1 MFDMM
6 KRKNAEDIL
15 EILYLLAFAVYIGFF
30 FLGTTMFQIEWPNF
44 FYTDLRTVI
53 AALILV
59 RAAYSKQYKIWE
71 VAVILGLYI
80 LFSMASSRNGYEEYM
95 YLLILI
101 IGARG
106 ISFKKLIKVYAAVTA
121 VLLIITIAAAL
132 SGYIE
137 NLTYYQEGRR
147 TRYAFGINY
156 PTDFS
161 AILFYLIL
169 AWFYIRGRKLKY
181 IELGI
186 AGLLGIFV
194 YWFCD
199 ARMNTICIIGASLVF
214 AVHKFFSKKAEK
226 KQKEY
231 RICKPISMLLILS
244 GILCS
249 LVMTGLTMLYSP
261 NNPIIAFIDNALSS
275 RLRLGHKGIDIY
287 GFTLWGQNIPMI
299 GLGSTTKDVDFYFFL
314 DSSYIYNLLQ
324 FGLLIAVLL
333 LAAWTMISGKAY
345 IKKEWELLLIL
356 AIIAVQCMVEHHMV
370 SVAFNPFWMAL
381 LGELSVETT
390 KGKKVKRGSI

>member
-249 LVMTGLTMLYSP
+249 LIMTGLTMLYSP

>member
-6 KRKNAEDIL
+6 KRKNTEDIL

-44 FYTDLRTVI
+44 FYTDLRAVI
-53 AALILV
+53 TALILV

-169 AWFYIRGRKLKY
+169 AWFYIRGKKLKY

-186 AGLLGIFV
+186 AGFLGIFV

-214 AVHKFFSKKAEK
+214 AVHKLLSKKAEK

-249 LVMTGLTMLYSP
+249 LIMTGLTMLYSP

-314 DSSYIYNLLQ
+314 DSSHIYNLLQ

>member
-169 AWFYIRGRKLKY
+169 AWFYIRGKKLKY

>member
-6 KRKNAEDIL
+6 KRKNTEDIL

>member
-15 EILYLLAFAVYIGFF
+15 EILYLLVFAVYIGFF

-44 FYTDLRTVI
+44 FYTDLRAVI
-53 AALILV
+53 TALILV

-169 AWFYIRGRKLKY
+169 AWFYIRGKKLKY

-249 LVMTGLTMLYSP
+249 LIMTGLTMLYSP

>member
-169 AWFYIRGRKLKY
+169 AWFYIRGKKLKY

-287 GFTLWGQNIPMI
+287 CFTLWGQNIPMI

>member
-6 KRKNAEDIL
+6 KRKNTEDIL

-169 AWFYIRGRKLKY
+169 AWFYIRGKKLKY

>member
-6 KRKNAEDIL
+6 KRKNTEDIL

-169 AWFYIRGRKLKY
+169 AWFYIRGKKLKY

-249 LVMTGLTMLYSP
+249 LIMTGLTMLYSP

-299 GLGSTTKDVDFYFFL
+299 GLGSTTKDVDLYFFL

>member
-6 KRKNAEDIL
+6 KRKNTEDIL

-44 FYTDLRTVI
+44 FYTDLRAVI
-53 AALILV
+53 TALILV

-169 AWFYIRGRKLKY
+169 AWFYIRGKKLKY

-186 AGLLGIFV
+186 AGFLGIFV

-249 LVMTGLTMLYSP
+249 LIMTGLTMLYSP

-314 DSSYIYNLLQ
+314 DSSHIYNLLQ

>member
-71 VAVILGLYI
+71 IAVILGLYI

-169 AWFYIRGRKLKY
+169 AWFYIRGKKLKY

>member
-6 KRKNAEDIL
+6 KRKNTEDIL

-169 AWFYIRGRKLKY
+169 AWFYIRGKKLKY

-186 AGLLGIFV
+186 AGFLGIFV

>member
-6 KRKNAEDIL
+6 KRKNTEDIL

-106 ISFKKLIKVYAAVTA
+106 ISFKKLIKVYTAVTA

-169 AWFYIRGRKLKY
+169 AWFYIRGKKLKY

-186 AGLLGIFV
+186 AGFLGIFV

>member
-1 MFDMM
+1 M
-6 KRKNAEDIL
+6 I
-15 EILYLLAFAVYIGFF
+15 
-30 FLGTTMFQIEWPNF
+30 T
-44 FYTDLRTVI
+44 
-53 AALILV
+53 ALILV

-106 ISFKKLIKVYAAVTA
+106 ISFKKLIKVYTAVTA

-169 AWFYIRGRKLKY
+169 AWFYIRGKKLKY

-186 AGLLGIFV
+186 AGFLGIFV

-249 LVMTGLTMLYSP
+249 LIMTGLTMLYSP

-390 KGKKVKRGSI
+390 KGKR

>member
-6 KRKNAEDIL
+6 KRKNTEDIL

-169 AWFYIRGRKLKY
+169 AWFYIRGKKLKY

-324 FGLLIAVLL
+324 YGLLIAVLL

>member
-1 MFDMM
+1 M
-6 KRKNAEDIL
+6 
-15 EILYLLAFAVYIGFF
+15 
-30 FLGTTMFQIEWPNF
+30 
-44 FYTDLRTVI
+44 
-53 AALILV
+53 
-59 RAAYSKQYKIWE
+59 
-71 VAVILGLYI
+71 
-80 LFSMASSRNGYEEYM
+80 
-95 YLLILI
+95 
-101 IGARG
+101 
-106 ISFKKLIKVYAAVTA
+106 
-121 VLLIITIAAAL
+121 
-132 SGYIE
+132 
-137 NLTYYQEGRR
+137 
-147 TRYAFGINY
+147 
-156 PTDFS
+156 
-161 AILFYLIL
+161 
-169 AWFYIRGRKLKY
+169 KY

-390 KGKKVKRGSI
+390 KGKRVKRGSI

>member
-6 KRKNAEDIL
+6 KRKNTEDIL

-44 FYTDLRTVI
+44 FYTDLRAVI
-53 AALILV
+53 TALILV

-169 AWFYIRGRKLKY
+169 AWFYIRGKKLKY

-299 GLGSTTKDVDFYFFL
+299 GLGSTTKDVDLYFFL

>member
-6 KRKNAEDIL
+6 KRKNTEDIL

-44 FYTDLRTVI
+44 FYTDLRAMIT
-53 AALILV
+53 ALILV

-169 AWFYIRGRKLKY
+169 AWFYIRGKKLKY

-186 AGLLGIFV
+186 AGFLGIFV

-249 LVMTGLTMLYSP
+249 LIMTGLTMLYSP

>member
-44 FYTDLRTVI
+44 FYTDLRAVI
-53 AALILV
+53 TALILV

>member
-161 AILFYLIL
+161 AILFFLIL
-169 AWFYIRGRKLKY
+169 AWFYIRGKKLKY

>member
-287 GFTLWGQNIPMI
+287 GFTLW
-299 GLGSTTKDVDFYFFL
+299 
-314 DSSYIYNLLQ
+314 
-324 FGLLIAVLL
+324 
-333 LAAWTMISGKAY
+333 
-345 IKKEWELLLIL
+345 
-356 AIIAVQCMVEHHMV
+356 
-370 SVAFNPFWMAL
+370 
-381 LGELSVETT
+381 
-390 KGKKVKRGSI
+390 

>member
-6 KRKNAEDIL
+6 KRKNTEDIL

-169 AWFYIRGRKLKY
+169 AWFYIRGKKLKY

-186 AGLLGIFV
+186 AGFLGIFV

-231 RICKPISMLLILS
+231 RICKPISMLLRLS

-390 KGKKVKRGSI
+390 KGKR

>member
-6 KRKNAEDIL
+6 KRKNTEDIL

-169 AWFYIRGRKLKY
+169 AWFYIRGKKLKY

-249 LVMTGLTMLYSP
+249 LIMTGLTMLYSP

>member
-6 KRKNAEDIL
+6 KRKNTEDIL

-44 FYTDLRTVI
+44 FYTDLRAVI
-53 AALILV
+53 TALILV

-169 AWFYIRGRKLKY
+169 AWFYIRGKKLKY

-186 AGLLGIFV
+186 AGFLGIFV

-249 LVMTGLTMLYSP
+249 LIMTGLTMLYSP

>member
-1 MFDMM
+1 M
-6 KRKNAEDIL
+6 KRKNTEDIL

-169 AWFYIRGRKLKY
+169 AWFYIRGKKLKY

>member
-169 AWFYIRGRKLKY
+169 AWFYIRGKKLKY

-186 AGLLGIFV
+186 AGFLGIFV

-345 IKKEWELLLIL
+345 IKKEWELLFIL

>member
-1 MFDMM
+1 MLDMVR
-6 KRKNAEDIL
+6 RKKAEDIL
-15 EILYLLAFAVYIGFF
+15 EIFYLLAFAVYIGYF
-30 FLGTTMFQIEWPNF
+30 FLGTTMFQIEWPSF
-44 FYTDLRTVI
+44 FYVDLRTI
-53 AALILV
+53 LTALVLV

-71 VAVILGLYI
+71 VTVILSLYI
-80 LFSMASSRNGYEEYM
+80 LFSMSSSRNGYEEYM

-106 ISFKKLIKVYAAVTA
+106 ISFKKLIKIYTAVTA
-121 VLLIITIAAAL
+121 VLLVITIAAAL
-132 SGYIE
+132 SGHIE

-169 AWFYIRGRKLKY
+169 AWFYIRGKKLRY

-186 AGLLGIFV
+186 SSAIGIFV

-199 ARMNTICIIGASLVF
+199 ARMNTICIIGASVVF
-214 AVHKFFSKKAEK
+214 AVHKFFTKKAG
-226 KQKEY
+226 KQKKEY
-231 RICKPISMLLILS
+231 KIFKPVSMLLILA

-249 LVMTGLTMLYSP
+249 MIMTGLTMLYSP
-261 NNPIIAFIDNALSS
+261 NNPVIAFIDNALSS
-275 RLRLGHKGIDIY
+275 RLRLGHKGMDIY
-287 GFTLWGQNIPMI
+287 GFTLWGQHIPMI
-299 GLGSTTKDVDFYFFL
+299 GLGSTTEDVDFYFFL

-333 LAAWTMISGKAY
+333 LVAWTVTAGKAY
-345 IKKEWELLLIL
+345 MKKEWELLLIL

-370 SVAFNPFWMAL
+370 SVVFNPFWMAL
-381 LGELSVETT
+381 LGELSVKTT
-390 KGKKVKRGSI
+390 KGKEVKRGFR

>member
-169 AWFYIRGRKLKY
+169 ACFYIRGKKLKY

-249 LVMTGLTMLYSP
+249 LIMTGLTMLYSP

>member
-169 AWFYIRGRKLKY
+169 ACFYIRGKKLKY